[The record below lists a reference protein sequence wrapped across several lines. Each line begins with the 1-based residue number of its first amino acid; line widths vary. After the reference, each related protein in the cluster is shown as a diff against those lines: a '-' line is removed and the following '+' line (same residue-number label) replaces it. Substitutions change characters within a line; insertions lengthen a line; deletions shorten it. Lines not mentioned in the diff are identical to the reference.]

1 MIEELKFDFIFTC
14 YKIRHFAFLCD
25 CSTDVIIFNERINAF
40 NERYDKEMIW
50 VYYASVLI
58 EFWFLRGNWFW
69 QRKSIVKN
77 RTICC
82 VGTVKLCSNF
92 GSFEQNKPEQKHPT
106 STFTNRVK
114 FHLTGCG
121 NLIKIVL
128 QWHST
133 GASPKSSTI
142 TSTADLLSPNGVAA
156 AARDLS
162 MTVPM
167 QRGSMAVLP
176 SRSRF
181 MINDI
186 LENGGRSPSPDNPRD
201 LSASAANNNNN
212 HLHHLHHNLGLN
224 HHHLSQHNHLHRH
237 DEDSDSSGPIDDDNS
252 VCSNGECCFFFSLII
267 TIRIYQKCEKQLVTP
282 NSNVQKL
289 HTLRKIARNET
300 KCQNKRINL
309 FSCKEFPLLQIFMHL
324 IVHIRKCIQT
334 FTLCFIVGA
343 TNRPTLFPHR
353 SLYGF
358 FLTVV
363 FSSFSFSSSRMRTF
377 E

>member
-1 MIEELKFDFIFTC
+1 M
-14 YKIRHFAFLCD
+14 
-25 CSTDVIIFNERINAF
+25 
-40 NERYDKEMIW
+40 
-50 VYYASVLI
+50 
-58 EFWFLRGNWFW
+58 
-69 QRKSIVKN
+69 
-77 RTICC
+77 
-82 VGTVKLCSNF
+82 
-92 GSFEQNKPEQKHPT
+92 
-106 STFTNRVK
+106 K
-114 FHLTGCG
+114 FHLAGWG

-186 LENGGRSPSPDNPRD
+186 LGGGGAAGAALHLSRDHVENGGRSPSPDNPRD

-267 TIRIYQKCEKQLVTP
+267 TIRTYQKCEKQLVTP
-282 NSNVQKL
+282 NSMWNCAKAAY
-289 HTLRKIARNET
+289 TPE
-300 KCQNKRINL
+300 
-309 FSCKEFPLLQIFMHL
+309 
-324 IVHIRKCIQT
+324 
-334 FTLCFIVGA
+334 
-343 TNRPTLFPHR
+343 NRLKWDQM
-353 SLYGF
+353 S
-358 FLTVV
+358 
-363 FSSFSFSSSRMRTF
+363 